1 MADQNFEYECTNWRV
16 ADLHEKMLRM
26 AA

>member
-1 MADQNFEYECTNWRV
+1 MADQNFEYECTNRRV
-16 ADLHEKMLRM
+16 TDLHEKMLRM

>member
-16 ADLHEKMLRM
+16 ADLHEKMLRK